1 MSEAPQPATTAHRP
15 SSARVLPAL
24 VLAMLAFSVVQTAV
38 VPILPSLA
46 RELDVSGSSIT
57 WLMTANLLSAA
68 VLTPML
74 GRFGDLRGRKPM
86 LLVALG
92 GLVAGSAIAVGTHS
106 FTWLVI
112 ARVLQGAGGGVLPLA
127 ISIVRD
133 ELPKAKVTGGV
144 AAISASMGVG
154 SGLGLVVTGLLL
166 EHWSYKSIFWM
177 GLGFGLLAVLL
188 VALRVPTDPV
198 VDKAGGADPLGAVTL
213 AGWLSALLV
222 AVSQGNTWGWT
233 SNRTLGLFAVAAVI
247 ALVWVAV
254 EARVA
259 HPLVDMKMMARPAV
273 AFTNLSGLL
282 MGFGMYGSFMVIS
295 NFAQTPEKLAHY
307 GFTAT
312 VLHAGVMLLPSALGS
327 MAAAPIGALLIAR
340 RGPRLP
346 LVLGGVLGGASM
358 VYLALRHGSEI
369 DFYLA
374 SAVFGLGVGL
384 AYAAMPAYINGAVPA
399 EQSGIANGMNAVL
412 RTVGGAIGTAVMAA
426 ILTGDTMKLPIPVS
440 LPTLTAYEHAYW
452 TAAVMCLIAG
462 LVPFGI
468 RRIKADAAE
477 STTPGALDGAGTA
490 AAVGEPATT
499 GA

>member
-1 MSEAPQPATTAHRP
+1 MRP
-15 SSARVLPAL
+15 SSTRVLPAL

-68 VLTPML
+68 VLTPLL

-86 LLVALG
+86 LLVSLG
-92 GLVAGSAIAVGTHS
+92 GLVAGSALAVGTHS
-106 FTWLVI
+106 FTWLVV

-133 ELPKAKVTGGV
+133 ELPKEKVTGGV

-154 SGLGLVVTGLLL
+154 SGLGLVATGLLL
-166 EHWSYKSIFWM
+166 EHWDYKSIFWM
-177 GLGFGLLAVLL
+177 GLGFGLLAVAL

-198 VDKAGGADPLGAVTL
+198 VDKNGGADPLGALTL
-213 AGWLSALLV
+213 AGWLSALLI

-233 SNRTLGLFAVAAVI
+233 SNRTLGLFAVAAVV
-247 ALVWVAV
+247 ALAWGIIEVKVK
-254 EARVA
+254 

-273 AFTNLSGLL
+273 AFTNISGLL
-282 MGFGMYGSFMVIS
+282 IGFGMYGSFMVIS

-307 GFTAT
+307 GFTAS
-312 VLHAGVMLLPSALGS
+312 VLHAGVMLLPSAVGS
-327 MAAAPIGALLIAR
+327 MVAAPVGALLIAR

-346 LVLGGVLGGASM
+346 LVLGGVLGSAAM
-358 VYLALRHGSEI
+358 VYLALRHSAEGDI
-369 DFYLA
+369 YFA

-412 RTVGGAIGTAVMAA
+412 RTVGGAVGTAVMAA
-426 ILTGDTMKLPIPVS
+426 ILTGDTMKLPIPVQ
-440 LPTLTAYEHAYW
+440 LPTLDAYKHAFW
-452 TAAVMCLIAG
+452 VAAAVCLVAAV
-462 LVPFGI
+462 VPFAI
-468 RRIKADAAE
+468 RRIKETPAPVEATASPELVKTDA
-477 STTPGALDGAGTA
+477 
-490 AAVGEPATT
+490 
-499 GA
+499 

>member
-1 MSEAPQPATTAHRP
+1 MSEAPQPTTAAEKQ

-24 VLAMLAFSVVQTAV
+24 ILAMLSFSVVQTAV

-46 RELDVSGSSIT
+46 KELSVSGSSIT

-68 VLTPML
+68 VLTPLL

-86 LLVALG
+86 LLISLA
-92 GLVAGSAIAVGTHS
+92 GLVAGSALAVSTHS
-106 FTWLVI
+106 FTWLVV

-133 ELPKAKVTGGV
+133 ELPKQKVTGGV

-154 SGLGLVVTGLLL
+154 SGLGLVATGLLL

-177 GLGFGLLAVLL
+177 GLVFGLIAVAL

-198 VDKAGGADPLGAVTL
+198 TDKDGGADPLGALTL

-222 AVSQGNTWGWT
+222 AVSQGNNWGWT
-233 SNRTLGLFAVAAVI
+233 STKTLGLFAVAAVV
-247 ALVWVAV
+247 ALIWGVIEVK
-254 EARVA
+254 VA
-259 HPLVDMKMMARPAV
+259 HPLVDMKMMSRPAV
-273 AFTNLSGLL
+273 AFTNLAGLL
-282 MGFGMYGSFMVIS
+282 IGFGMYGSFMVIS

-327 MAAAPIGALLIAR
+327 MVAAPLGALLIAR

-346 LVLGGVLGGASM
+346 LVLGGVLGAVAM
-358 VYLALRHGSEI
+358 AYLALRHSHEGDI
-369 DFYLA
+369 YLS
-374 SAVFGLGVGL
+374 SAIFGLGIGL
-384 AYAAMPAYINGAVPA
+384 AFSAMPAYINGAVPV

-440 LPTLTAYEHAYW
+440 LPTLDAYQHAFW
-452 TAAVMCLIAG
+452 TAAVVCVVAG
-462 LVPFGI
+462 AVPFLI
-468 RRIKADAAE
+468 RTVK
-477 STTPGALDGAGTA
+477 
-490 AAVGEPATT
+490 PATSVT
-499 GA
+499 LGNRTADLTSGREPVKTDA

>member
-1 MSEAPQPATTAHRP
+1 MSEAPQPTTAAEKQ

-24 VLAMLAFSVVQTAV
+24 ILAMLSFSVVQTAV

-46 RELDVSGSSIT
+46 KELSVSGSSIT

-68 VLTPML
+68 VLTPLL

-86 LLVALG
+86 LLISLG
-92 GLVAGSAIAVGTHS
+92 GLVAGSALAVSTHS
-106 FTWLVI
+106 FTWLVV

-133 ELPKAKVTGGV
+133 ELPKQKVTGGV

-154 SGLGLVVTGLLL
+154 SGLGLVATGLLL

-177 GLGFGLLAVLL
+177 GLVFGLIAVAL

-198 VDKAGGADPLGAVTL
+198 TDKDGGADPLGAIAL

-222 AVSQGNTWGWT
+222 AVSQGNHWGWT
-233 SNRTLGLFAVAAVI
+233 STKTLGLFAVAAVV
-247 ALVWVAV
+247 ALIWGVIEVK
-254 EARVA
+254 VA
-259 HPLVDMKMMARPAV
+259 HPLVDMKMMSRPAV
-273 AFTNLSGLL
+273 AFTNLAGLL
-282 MGFGMYGSFMVIS
+282 IGFGMYGSFMVIS

-327 MAAAPIGALLIAR
+327 MVAAPLGALLIAR

-346 LVLGGVLGGASM
+346 LVLGGVLGAVSM
-358 VYLALRHGSEI
+358 AYLALRHSHEGDI
-369 DFYLA
+369 YLS
-374 SAVFGLGVGL
+374 SAIFGLGIGL
-384 AYAAMPAYINGAVPA
+384 AFSAMPAYINGAVPA

-426 ILTGDTMKLPIPVS
+426 VLTGDTMKLPIPVS
-440 LPTLTAYEHAYW
+440 LPTLDAYRHAFW
-452 TAAVMCLIAG
+452 TAAVVCAVAG
-462 LVPFGI
+462 AVPFLI
-468 RRIKADAAE
+468 RSVKPVT
-477 STTPGALDGAGTA
+477 S
-490 AAVGEPATT
+490 VTT
-499 GA
+499 GSPAADLTSGREPVKTDA

>member
-1 MSEAPQPATTAHRP
+1 MRP

-46 RELDVSGSSIT
+46 KELDVSGSNIT

-68 VLTPML
+68 VLTPLL

-86 LLVALG
+86 LLVSLG
-92 GLVAGSAIAVGTHS
+92 GLVAGSALAVGTHS

-133 ELPKAKVTGGV
+133 ELPKEKVTGGV
-144 AAISASMGVG
+144 ALISASMGVG
-154 SGLGLVVTGLLL
+154 SGLGLVATGLLL
-166 EHWSYKSIFWM
+166 EQWSYKSIFWM
-177 GLGFGLLAVLL
+177 GLAFGLLAVLL
-188 VALRVPTDPV
+188 VIFRVPTDPV
-198 VDKAGGADPLGAVTL
+198 VDKNGGADPLGALTL

-233 SNRTLGLFAVAAVI
+233 SNRTLGLFAVAAVL
-247 ALVWVAV
+247 ALVWGLIEVKV
-254 EARVA
+254 K

-282 MGFGMYGSFMVIS
+282 IGFGMYGSFMVIS
-295 NFAQTPEKLAHY
+295 NFAQTPEKVAHY

-312 VLHAGVMLLPSALGS
+312 VLHAGVMLLPSAVGS
-327 MAAAPIGALLIAR
+327 MVAAPVGALLIAR

-346 LVLGGVLGGASM
+346 LVLGGLLSAVAM
-358 VYLALRHGSEI
+358 VYLAVRHGAES
-369 DFYLA
+369 DLYLS

-412 RTVGGAIGTAVMAA
+412 RTVGGAVGTAVMGA
-426 ILTGDTMKLPIPVS
+426 ILTGDLIPGLPVA
-440 LPTLTAYEHAYW
+440 LPTLDAYQHAFW
-452 TAAVMCLIAG
+452 VAAAVCLIAAA
-462 LVPFGI
+462 VPFAI
-468 RRIKADAAE
+468 RRIK
-477 STTPGALDGAGTA
+477 TTPVPAEA
-490 AAVGEPATT
+490 AAPAPELVKTD
-499 GA
+499 A

>member
-1 MSEAPQPATTAHRP
+1 MRP
-15 SSARVLPAL
+15 SSTRVLPAL

-68 VLTPML
+68 VLTPLL

-86 LLVALG
+86 LLVSLA
-92 GLVAGSAIAVGTHS
+92 GLVAGSALAVGTHS
-106 FTWLVI
+106 FTWLVV

-133 ELPKAKVTGGV
+133 ELPKEKVTGGV

-154 SGLGLVVTGLLL
+154 SGLGLVATGLLL
-166 EHWSYKSIFWM
+166 EHWDYKSIFWM
-177 GLGFGLLAVLL
+177 GLGFGLLAVVL
-188 VALRVPTDPV
+188 VAVRVPTDPV
-198 VDKAGGADPLGAVTL
+198 VDKNGGADPLGALTL
-213 AGWLSALLV
+213 AGWLSALLI

-233 SNRTLGLFAVAAVI
+233 SNRTLGLFAAAAVI
-247 ALVWVAV
+247 ALVWGIIEVKV
-254 EARVA
+254 K

-273 AFTNLSGLL
+273 AFTNISGLL
-282 MGFGMYGSFMVIS
+282 IGFGMYGSFMVIS

-312 VLHAGVMLLPSALGS
+312 VLHAGVMLLPSAVGS
-327 MAAAPIGALLIAR
+327 MVAAPVGALLIAR

-346 LVLGGVLGGASM
+346 LVLGAVLGSAAM
-358 VYLALRHGSEI
+358 VYLALRHSAEGDI
-369 DFYLA
+369 YFA

-384 AYAAMPAYINGAVPA
+384 AYAAMPAYINGAVAA

-426 ILTGDTMKLPIPVS
+426 ILTGDTMKLPIPVQ
-440 LPTLTAYEHAYW
+440 LPTLDAYKHAFW
-452 TAAVMCLIAG
+452 VAAAVCLVAAV
-462 LVPFGI
+462 VPFAI
-468 RRIKADAAE
+468 RRIKEIPAPAE
-477 STTPGALDGAGTA
+477 A
-490 AAVGEPATT
+490 AASPELVKTDA
-499 GA
+499 

>member
-1 MSEAPQPATTAHRP
+1 MRTVSEAPQPTSAAEKP

-46 RELDVSGSSIT
+46 KELNVSGSDIT

-68 VLTPML
+68 VLTPLL

-86 LLVALG
+86 LLVSLA
-92 GLVAGSAIAVGTHS
+92 GLVAGSALAVGTHS
-106 FTWLVI
+106 FTWLVV

-133 ELPKAKVTGGV
+133 ELPRQKVTGGV

-154 SGLGLVVTGLLL
+154 SGLGLVATGLLL
-166 EHWSYKSIFWM
+166 EHWDYKSIFWM
-177 GLGFGLLAVLL
+177 GLAFGLLAIAL
-188 VALRVPTDPV
+188 VALRVPSDPV
-198 VDKAGGADPLGAVTL
+198 VDKEGGADPLGAITL

-222 AVSQGNTWGWT
+222 AVSQGNHWGWT
-233 SNRTLGLFAVAAVI
+233 STRTLGLFAVAAVV
-247 ALVWVAV
+247 ALVWILIEVKV
-254 EARVA
+254 T
-259 HPLVDMKMMARPAV
+259 HPLVDMKMLSRPAV
-273 AFTNLSGLL
+273 AFTNISGLL

-295 NFAQTPEKLAHY
+295 NFAQTPDKLAHY

-327 MAAAPIGALLIAR
+327 MVAAPLGALMIAR

-346 LVLGGVLGGASM
+346 LVLGGVLGAASM
-358 VYLALRHGSEI
+358 AYLALRHSHEFDI
-369 DFYLA
+369 YAA

-426 ILTGDTMKLPIPVS
+426 ILTGDTLKLPIPIA
-440 LPTLTAYEHAYW
+440 LPTLHAYEHAFW
-452 TAAVMCLIAG
+452 TAAVMCIVAG
-462 LVPFGI
+462 LVPFAI
-468 RRIKADAAE
+468 RRIKPAEASAAAE
-477 STTPGALDGAGTA
+477 PA
-490 AAVGEPATT
+490 AAPALAKTD
-499 GA
+499 A

>member
-1 MSEAPQPATTAHRP
+1 MSEAPQPTSAAEKP

-24 VLAMLAFSVVQTAV
+24 ILAMLAFSVVQTAV

-46 RELDVSGSSIT
+46 KELNVSGSNIT

-68 VLTPML
+68 VLTPLL

-86 LLVALG
+86 LLVSLA
-92 GLVAGSAIAVGTHS
+92 GLVAGSALAVGTHS
-106 FTWLVI
+106 FTWLVV

-133 ELPKAKVTGGV
+133 ELPREKVTGGV

-154 SGLGLVVTGLLL
+154 SGLGLVATGLLL

-177 GLGFGLLAVLL
+177 GLAFGLIAVAL
-188 VALRVPTDPV
+188 VALRVPKDPV
-198 VDKAGGADPLGAVTL
+198 VDKNGGADPLGALTL
-213 AGWLSALLV
+213 AGWLSALLI
-222 AVSQGNTWGWT
+222 AVSQGNHWGWT
-233 SNRTLGLFAVAAVI
+233 SNRTLGLFAVAAVV
-247 ALVWVAV
+247 ALVWILIEVKV
-254 EARVA
+254 T
-259 HPLVDMKMMARPAV
+259 HPLVDMKMLSRPAV
-273 AFTNLSGLL
+273 AFTNISGLL

-295 NFAQTPEKLAHY
+295 NFAQTPSKLTHY

-312 VLHAGVMLLPSALGS
+312 VLHAGIMLLPSALGS
-327 MAAAPIGALLIAR
+327 MVAAPLGALMIAR

-346 LVLGGVLGGASM
+346 LVLGGMLGAVSM
-358 VYLALRHGSEI
+358 AYLAVRHSHEFDI
-369 DFYLA
+369 YLA

-426 ILTGDTMKLPIPVS
+426 ILTGDTMKLPIPVA
-440 LPTLTAYEHAYW
+440 LPTLHAYEHAFW
-452 TAAVMCLIAG
+452 TAAVMCVVAG
-462 LVPFGI
+462 LVPFAI
-468 RRIKADAAE
+468 RRIKAADA
-477 STTPGALDGAGTA
+477 PA
-490 AAVGEPATT
+490 ATEPASAGPVLAKTD
-499 GA
+499 A

>member
-1 MSEAPQPATTAHRP
+1 MREAAKPAATAEQV

-24 VLAMLAFSVVQTAV
+24 VLAMLAYSVIQTAV

-46 RELDVSGSSIT
+46 KELNVSGSDIT

-68 VLTPML
+68 VLTPLL

-86 LLVALG
+86 LLISLA
-92 GLVAGSAIAVGTHS
+92 GLVLGSGLAVVTHS
-106 FTWLVI
+106 FTLLVV

-133 ELPKAKVTGGV
+133 ELPRHKVTGGV

-154 SGLGLVVTGLLL
+154 SGLGLVATGLLL
-166 EHWSYKSIFWM
+166 EHWDYKSIFWM
-177 GLGFGLLAVLL
+177 GLVFGLIA
-188 VALRVPTDPV
+188 VALVVWRVPQDPV
-198 VDKAGGADPLGAVTL
+198 VDRAGGADPLGAITL

-222 AVSQGNTWGWT
+222 AVSRGNEWGWT
-233 SNRTLGLFAVAAVI
+233 SNKTLGLFAVAAVV
-247 ALVWVAV
+247 ALIWGIIEVK
-254 EARVA
+254 VA

-273 AFTNLSGLL
+273 AFTNISGLL
-282 MGFGMYGSFMVIS
+282 IGFGMYGSFLVIS
-295 NFAQTPEKLAHY
+295 NFAQTPAKLAHY

-327 MAAAPIGALLIAR
+327 MAAAPVGALLIAR

-346 LVLGGVLGGASM
+346 LVLGGLLGFVSM
-358 VYLALRHGSEI
+358 AYLAVRHSAEGDI
-369 DFYLA
+369 YFA
-374 SAVFGLGVGL
+374 SAIFGLGVGL

-412 RTVGGAIGTAVMAA
+412 RTVGGAIGTAVMGA
-426 ILTGDTMKLPIPVS
+426 ILTGDTIKHLPIPIQ
-440 LPTLTAYEHAYW
+440 LPTEHAYQHAFW
-452 TAAVMCLIAG
+452 VAAVMC
-462 LVPFGI
+462 VV
-468 RRIKADAAE
+468 
-477 STTPGALDGAGTA
+477 A
-490 AAVGEPATT
+490 AAVPFAIRSVRSNPAPVGDAAPADAPAEPAKT

>member
-1 MSEAPQPATTAHRP
+1 MSEAPQPTVAAGNQ

-24 VLAMLAFSVVQTAV
+24 LVAMLSFSVVQTAV

-46 RELDVSGSSIT
+46 KELDVSGSSIT

-68 VLTPML
+68 VLTPLL

-86 LLVALG
+86 LLISLA
-92 GLVAGSAIAVGTHS
+92 GLVLGSALAVSTHS
-106 FTWLVI
+106 FTWLVV

-133 ELPKAKVTGGV
+133 ELPKEKVTAGV

-154 SGLGLVVTGLLL
+154 SGLGLVATGLLL
-166 EHWSYKSIFWM
+166 EQWSYKSIFWM
-177 GLGFGLLAVLL
+177 GLAFGLIAVAL

-198 VDKAGGADPLGAVTL
+198 TDKDGGADPLGALTL

-222 AVSQGNTWGWT
+222 AVSQGNNWGWT
-233 SNRTLGLFAVAAVI
+233 SNRTLGLFAVAAVL
-247 ALVWVAV
+247 ALVWGIIEVKV
-254 EARVA
+254 K
-259 HPLVDMKMMARPAV
+259 HPLVDMTMMSRPAV
-273 AFTNLSGLL
+273 AFTNLAGLL
-282 MGFGMYGSFMVIS
+282 IGFGMYGSFMVIS

-307 GFTAT
+307 GFTAS

-327 MAAAPIGALLIAR
+327 MVAAPVGALLIAR

-346 LVLGGVLGGASM
+346 LVLGGVLGAAAMAYIAVRHDAEGDI
-358 VYLALRHGSEI
+358 YLSA
-369 DFYLA
+369 
-374 SAVFGLGVGL
+374 AVFGLGIGL
-384 AYAAMPAYINGAVPA
+384 AFSAMPAYINGAVPV

-440 LPTLTAYEHAYW
+440 LPTLDAYEHAFW
-452 TAAVMCLIAG
+452 TAAAVCLVAG
-462 LVPFGI
+462 AVPFMI
-468 RRIKADAAE
+468 RRIKPAPAVVGDATE
-477 STTPGALDGAGTA
+477 TPSPVLAKTDA
-490 AAVGEPATT
+490 
-499 GA
+499 

>member
-1 MSEAPQPATTAHRP
+1 MSEAPQPSSAAEKP

-24 VLAMLAFSVVQTAV
+24 ILAMLAFSVVQTAV

-46 RELDVSGSSIT
+46 KELHVAGSNIT

-68 VLTPML
+68 VLTPLL

-86 LLVALG
+86 LLISLA
-92 GLVAGSAIAVGTHS
+92 GLVAGSALAVGTHS
-106 FTWLVI
+106 FGWLVV

-133 ELPKAKVTGGV
+133 ELPKEKVTGGV

-154 SGLGLVVTGLLL
+154 SGLGLVATGLLL

-177 GLGFGLLAVLL
+177 GLIFGLIAVAL
-188 VALRVPTDPV
+188 VALRVPKDPV
-198 VDKAGGADPLGAVTL
+198 VDKEGGADPLGALTL
-213 AGWLSALLV
+213 AGWLSALLI
-222 AVSQGNTWGWT
+222 AVSQGNHWGWT
-233 SNRTLGLFAVAAVI
+233 STKTLGLFAVAAVV
-247 ALVWVAV
+247 ALIWGVIEVKV
-254 EARVA
+254 S

-273 AFTNLSGLL
+273 AFTNISGLL
-282 MGFGMYGSFMVIS
+282 IGFGMYGSFMVIS
-295 NFAQTPEKLAHY
+295 NFAQTPEKFAHY

-327 MAAAPIGALLIAR
+327 MVAAPVGALLIAR
-340 RGPRLP
+340 SGPRLP
-346 LVLGGVLGGASM
+346 LVLGGLLGAVSM
-358 VYLALRHGSEI
+358 AYLAVRHSAEGDI
-369 DFYLA
+369 YLA

-412 RTVGGAIGTAVMAA
+412 RTVGGAIGTAVMGA
-426 ILTGDTMKLPIPVS
+426 ILTGDTIKFPIPMPIQ
-440 LPTLTAYEHAYW
+440 LPTLDAYKHAFW
-452 TAAVMCLIAG
+452 VAAAMCLVAAV
-462 LVPFGI
+462 VPFAI
-468 RRIKADAAE
+468 RRVK
-477 STTPGALDGAGTA
+477 
-490 AAVGEPATT
+490 PATAVPVANSSDSELAKT

>member
-1 MSEAPQPATTAHRP
+1 MSEAPQPATTAHEP
-15 SSARVLPAL
+15 SSTRVLPAL

-46 RELDVSGSSIT
+46 KELDVTGSDIT

-68 VLTPML
+68 VLTPLL

-86 LLVALG
+86 LLVSLL

-106 FTWLVI
+106 FTWLVL

-154 SGLGLVVTGLLL
+154 SGLGLVVTGVLL

-188 VALRVPTDPV
+188 VALRVPSDPV
-198 VDKAGGADPLGAVTL
+198 VDKNGGADPLGALTL
-213 AGWLSALLV
+213 AGWLSALLI
-222 AVSQGNTWGWT
+222 AVSQGNAWGWT
-233 SNRTLGLFAVAAVI
+233 STRTLGLFALAAVI
-247 ALVWVAV
+247 ALVWVV
-254 EARVA
+254 IELKVS
-259 HPLVDMKMMARPAV
+259 HPLVDMSMMSRPAV
-273 AFTNLSGLL
+273 AFTNISGLL

-295 NFAQTPEKLAHY
+295 NFAQTPEQLAHY

-327 MAAAPIGALLIAR
+327 MAAAPLGALLIAR

-346 LVLGGVLGGASM
+346 LVLGGLLGAAGMA
-358 VYLALRHGSEI
+358 YLAVRHGHEADI
-369 DFYLA
+369 YLS

-412 RTVGGAIGTAVMAA
+412 RTVGGAVGTAVMAA
-426 ILTGDTMKLPIPVS
+426 ILTGDTMKLPVPVS
-440 LPTLTAYEHAYW
+440 LPTLSAYEHSYW
-452 TAAVMCLIAG
+452 TAAVVCLAAG
-462 LVPFGI
+462 LVPFAI
-468 RRIKADAAE
+468 RRIRPAGPSLTD
-477 STTPGALDGAGTA
+477 GTA
-490 AAVGEPATT
+490 DGSPTGRTERAT
-499 GA
+499 ASA

>member
-1 MSEAPQPATTAHRP
+1 MSEAPQPTTAAEKQ

-24 VLAMLAFSVVQTAV
+24 ILAMLSFSVVQTAV

-46 RELDVSGSSIT
+46 KELSVSGSSIT

-68 VLTPML
+68 VLTPLL

-86 LLVALG
+86 LLISLG
-92 GLVAGSAIAVGTHS
+92 GLVAGSALAVSTHS
-106 FTWLVI
+106 FTWLVV

-133 ELPKAKVTGGV
+133 ELPKQKVTGGV

-154 SGLGLVVTGLLL
+154 SGLGLVATGLLL

-177 GLGFGLLAVLL
+177 GLFFGLLAVAL

-198 VDKAGGADPLGAVTL
+198 TDKEGGADPLGAVTL

-233 SNRTLGLFAVAAVI
+233 STKTLGLFAVAAVV
-247 ALVWVAV
+247 ALIWGIIEVK
-254 EARVA
+254 VA
-259 HPLVDMKMMARPAV
+259 HPLVDMKMMSRPAV
-273 AFTNLSGLL
+273 AFTNLAGLL
-282 MGFGMYGSFMVIS
+282 IGFGMYGSFMVIS
-295 NFAQTPEKLAHY
+295 NFAQTPEKFAHY

-327 MAAAPIGALLIAR
+327 MIAAPLGAMLIAR

-346 LVLGGVLGGASM
+346 LVLGGVLGSVAM
-358 VYLALRHGSEI
+358 AYLALRHSHEGDI
-369 DFYLA
+369 YLS
-374 SAVFGLGVGL
+374 SAIFGLGIGL
-384 AYAAMPAYINGAVPA
+384 AFSAMPAYINGAVPV

-426 ILTGDTMKLPIPVS
+426 ILTGDTMKLPIPVK
-440 LPTLTAYEHAYW
+440 LPTLDAYQHAFW
-452 TAAVMCLIAG
+452 TAAVVCVVAG
-462 LVPFGI
+462 AVPFLI
-468 RRIKADAAE
+468 RTVK
-477 STTPGALDGAGTA
+477 
-490 AAVGEPATT
+490 PATT
-499 GA
+499 VASGNLVADRISGPQPVKTDA

>member
-1 MSEAPQPATTAHRP
+1 MSEAPQPAATDEKP

-46 RELDVSGSSIT
+46 KELNVSGSSIT

-68 VLTPML
+68 VLTPLL

-86 LLVALG
+86 LLVSLA
-92 GLVAGSAIAVGTHS
+92 GLVAGSALAVGTHS
-106 FTWLVI
+106 FTWLVV

-154 SGLGLVVTGLLL
+154 SGLGLVATGLLL

-177 GLGFGLLAVLL
+177 GLVFGIIAVAL

-198 VDKAGGADPLGAVTL
+198 VDKEGGADPLGALTL
-213 AGWLSALLV
+213 AGWLSALLI
-222 AVSQGNTWGWT
+222 AVSQGNHWGWT

-247 ALVWVAV
+247 ALVWILIEVKV
-254 EARVA
+254 T
-259 HPLVDMKMMARPAV
+259 HPLVDMKMMSRPAV
-273 AFTNLSGLL
+273 AFTNISGLL

-327 MAAAPIGALLIAR
+327 MVAAPLGALMIAR

-346 LVLGGVLGGASM
+346 LVAGGILGAVAM
-358 VYLALRHGSEI
+358 AYLALRHSHEI
-369 DFYLA
+369 DIYLA

-426 ILTGDTMKLPIPVS
+426 ILTGDTMKLPIPVA
-440 LPTLTAYEHAYW
+440 LPTLQAYEHAYW
-452 TAAVMCLIAG
+452 TAAVMCVVAG
-462 LVPFGI
+462 LVPFAI
-468 RRIKADAAE
+468 RRIKSADAPAVGP
-477 STTPGALDGAGTA
+477 TAGT
-490 AAVGEPATT
+490 PSATSPELAKT
-499 GA
+499 DA

>member
-1 MSEAPQPATTAHRP
+1 MSEAPQPTTTAEKQ

-24 VLAMLAFSVVQTAV
+24 ILAMLSFSVVQTAV

-46 RELDVSGSSIT
+46 KELDVTGSSIT

-68 VLTPML
+68 VLTPLL

-86 LLVALG
+86 LLISLT
-92 GLVAGSAIAVGTHS
+92 GLVAGSALAVSTHS
-106 FTWLVI
+106 FTWLVV

-133 ELPKAKVTGGV
+133 ELPKQKVTGGV

-154 SGLGLVVTGLLL
+154 SGLGLVATGLLL

-177 GLGFGLLAVLL
+177 GLAFGLLAVAL
-188 VALRVPTDPV
+188 VAFRVPSDPV
-198 VDKAGGADPLGAVTL
+198 TDKEGGADPLGAITL

-233 SNRTLGLFAVAAVI
+233 STKTLGLFAVAAVV
-247 ALVWVAV
+247 ALIWGVIEVKV
-254 EARVA
+254 K
-259 HPLVDMKMMARPAV
+259 HPLVDMKMMSRPAV
-273 AFTNLSGLL
+273 AFTNLAGLL
-282 MGFGMYGSFMVIS
+282 IGFGMYGSFMVIS
-295 NFAQTPEKLAHY
+295 NFAQTPEKLTHY

-327 MAAAPIGALLIAR
+327 MVAAPLGALLIAR

-346 LVLGGVLGGASM
+346 LVLGGVLGAVAM
-358 VYLALRHGSEI
+358 AYLALRHSHEGDI
-369 DFYLA
+369 YTA
-374 SAVFGLGVGL
+374 SAIFGLGIGL
-384 AYAAMPAYINGAVPA
+384 AFSAMPAYINGAVPV

-426 ILTGDTMKLPIPVS
+426 ILTGDTMKLPIPVL
-440 LPTLTAYEHAYW
+440 LPTLDAYKHAFW
-452 TAAVMCLIAG
+452 V
-462 LVPFGI
+462 
-468 RRIKADAAE
+468 
-477 STTPGALDGAGTA
+477 A
-490 AAVGEPATT
+490 AAVCAIAGAVPFLIRSIKPTT
-499 GA
+499 TVAAGNDMADLGSGPVLAKTDA